1 MALTLDFTGKH
12 VFVFG
17 GTTGIGFGI
26 AEGFAKHGANVSIAS
41 RKQENIDAAMAALGT
56 PVAATS
62 SASPP
67 TSATSTRSARAFET
81 AAQPSWAPSTSSSQV
96 RPATSSPR

>member
-12 VFVFG
+12 VFVVG

-26 AEGFAKHGANVSIAS
+26 AESFAKHGANVSIAS
-41 RKQENIDAAMAALGT
+41 RKQENIDAATAALGT
-56 PVAATS
+56 PLAATS

-67 TSATSTRSARAFET
+67 TSATSTRSAVRSTPRPANL
-81 AAQPSWAPSTSSSQV
+81 APSTSSSRV